1 MKRPEKVAVITF
13 KNGDQVAFWSHG
25 GEMETFKMIWTAKA
39 DPRGYAC
46 LVIRDR
52 ADYERDPYAG
62 TPQVFRGRRMMARE
76 AG

>member
-1 MKRPEKVAVITF
+1 MKRPEKVAVLTF

-25 GEMETFKMIWTAKA
+25 GEMETFKMIWKAKA

-46 LVIRDR
+46 LVIWDR
-52 ADYERDPYAG
+52 AEYEKNPYAG
-62 TPQVFRGRRMMARE
+62 KPQAYRTRRMMAVE